1 MNLDEKASGV
11 SGTGDELSPDLE
23 LAIREFRL
31 SVHAWSEAAMNRPRQ
46 ALAAAPR
53 RQVWRLA
60 AGWALSGVLVVGGV
74 SAGVYAHHQ
83 QQAKV
88 VHERVVEAPRRL
100 AEQETKQE
108 TKQDQPQARHEDE
121 DLLAK
126 VDSDVS
132 RAVPN
137 AMEPLAQLMATD
149 ESQ

>member
-1 MNLDEKASGV
+1 
-11 SGTGDELSPDLE
+11 
-23 LAIREFRL
+23 
-31 SVHAWSEAAMNRPRQ
+31 
-46 ALAAAPR
+46 
-53 RQVWRLA
+53 
-60 AGWALSGVLVVGGV
+60 
-74 SAGVYAHHQ
+74 VYAHHQ